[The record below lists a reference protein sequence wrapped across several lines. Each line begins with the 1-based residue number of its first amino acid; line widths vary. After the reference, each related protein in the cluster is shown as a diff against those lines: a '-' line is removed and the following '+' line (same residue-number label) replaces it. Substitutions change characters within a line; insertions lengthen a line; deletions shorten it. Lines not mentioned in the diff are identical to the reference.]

1 MYNVTVHA
9 RIQKNFP
16 SGVRRIFKFAG
27 GGGSKHIFGYFTM
40 VDKFNFWGA

>member
-1 MYNVTVHA
+1 MGYLSL
-9 RIQKNFP
+9 P
-16 SGVRRIFKFAG
+16 G

>member
-27 GGGSKHIFGYFTM
+27 GGGVEAYFRL
-40 VDKFNFWGA
+40 FYYGR